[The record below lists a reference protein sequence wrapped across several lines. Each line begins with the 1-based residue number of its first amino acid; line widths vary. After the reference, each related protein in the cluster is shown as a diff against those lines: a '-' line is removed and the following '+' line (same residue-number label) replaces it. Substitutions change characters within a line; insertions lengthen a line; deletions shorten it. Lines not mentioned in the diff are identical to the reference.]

1 MDRMGQVIKLE
12 APESQTA
19 TPETVIEK
27 TEQSIRIL
35 SNLWDKRLDVLNN
48 YYKERNRKRFIPFKS
63 DEAVQSEIRE
73 LLTQLSPINER
84 EERVVGILESGAAT
98 GAEIMEEF
106 LPVKGESQEGED
118 AHSEFNKKVGVVTK
132 IIQRY
137 TELISA
143 QKDILQIER
152 ELIDSP
158 DEAKFDLYM
167 SRMGAF
173 NTEFQNLDN
182 GEIEELKKYFSDI
195 ESDLKKI
202 EEAKQQGKPLETLK
216 TSFVSAIVRV
226 AVADVIAGVL
236 IGNPFENPYFWKL
249 SAATIPSVMAV
260 NYVDY
265 YFKVFTRMTQRINQ
279 FTGLKK

>member
-1 MDRMGQVIKLE
+1 MEQFSNAEVFE
-12 APESQTA
+12 QPQA
-19 TPETVIEK
+19 TPETVVEK
-27 TEQSIRIL
+27 TEQSLRIL
-35 SNLWDKRLDVLNN
+35 SRLWDKRLGVLNQ
-48 YYKERNRKRFIPFKS
+48 YYKERNKKRFIPFKS
-63 DEAVQSEIRE
+63 DGAVQAEIQD
-73 LLTQLSPINER
+73 LLAQLSPINER
-84 EERVVGILESGAAT
+84 EEGVIEILESGAAT
-98 GAEIMEEF
+98 GVEVMENF
-106 LPVKGESQEGED
+106 LPIREVTEEGED
-118 AHSEFNKKVGVVTK
+118 LNTEFNEKVAIVTK

-143 QKDILQIER
+143 HRDILEIER
-152 ELIDSP
+152 ELIDDP

-195 ESDLKKI
+195 EGDLKKI
-202 EEAKQQGKPLETLK
+202 EEAKQQGKPLDTLK
-216 TSFVSAIVRV
+216 TSLVSAVVRV

-265 YFKVFTRMTQRINQ
+265 YFKVFTKLTKQINQ
-279 FTGLKK
+279 FTGLKQ